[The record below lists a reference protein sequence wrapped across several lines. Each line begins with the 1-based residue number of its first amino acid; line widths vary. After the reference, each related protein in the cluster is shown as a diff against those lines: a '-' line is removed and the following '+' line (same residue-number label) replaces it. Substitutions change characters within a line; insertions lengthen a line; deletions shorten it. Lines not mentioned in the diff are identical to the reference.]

1 MRKTITLI
9 IVLLCTIT
17 ITTAQGVEE
26 LSDMMEMVKIVSI
39 VIFICSI
46 VFGYFLFT
54 GGDEIKN
61 NKIKLAGALWLFMV
75 GISALF
81 ILVSYSEITKG
92 LEEPDAYDPAASAIE
107 MDNRKMGS

>member
-1 MRKTITLI
+1 MKKTITLI

-26 LSDMMEMVKIVSI
+26 LSDMMGMVKIVSI

-46 VFGYFLFT
+46 VFGYFLFA

-81 ILVSYSEITKG
+81 IFISSSQLSKG
-92 LEEPDAYDPAASAIE
+92 LEQQQGNGYYDVGNS
-107 MDNRKMGS
+107 S

>member
-1 MRKTITLI
+1 MKKTITLI

-26 LSDMMEMVKIVSI
+26 LSDMMEMVKIVLIWYSI
-39 VIFICSI
+39 LSIFIFICSI
-46 VFGYFLFT
+46 VFGYFLFA

-61 NKIKLAGALWLFMV
+61 NKIKLAGALWLFMI

-81 ILVSYSEITKG
+81 ILVSYSETTKG
-92 LEEPDAYDPAASAIE
+92 LEEPDNDPEEIW
-107 MDNRKMGS
+107 

>member
-1 MRKTITLI
+1 MKKTITLI

-39 VIFICSI
+39 FIFICSI

-81 ILVSYSEITKG
+81 IFISSSQLSKG
-92 LEEPDAYDPAASAIE
+92 LEQQQGNGYYDVE
-107 MDNRKMGS
+107 

>member
-26 LSDMMEMVKIVSI
+26 LSDMMEMVKIVLIWYFILSI

-46 VFGYFLFT
+46 VFGYLLLA
-54 GGDEIKN
+54 GGDEIGN

-81 ILVSYSEITKG
+81 IFISSSQLSKG
-92 LEEPDAYDPAASAIE
+92 LEQQQGNGYYDVGNGE
-107 MDNRKMGS
+107 

>member
-1 MRKTITLI
+1 MKKTITLI

-26 LSDMMEMVKIVSI
+26 LLPYLVIF
-39 VIFICSI
+39 IFICSI

-81 ILVSYSEITKG
+81 ILVSYPETTKG
-92 LEEPDAYDPAASAIE
+92 LEETEKNYIE
-107 MDNRKMGS
+107 WRDE